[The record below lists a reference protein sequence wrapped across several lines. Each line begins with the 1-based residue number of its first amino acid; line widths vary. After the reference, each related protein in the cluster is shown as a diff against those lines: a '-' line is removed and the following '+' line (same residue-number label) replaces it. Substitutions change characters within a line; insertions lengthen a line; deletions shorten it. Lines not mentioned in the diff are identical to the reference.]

1 MKSHRRSR
9 FASAFLIAT
18 LVGFVCI
25 GDSGS
30 AAQPPEPRIIEVL
43 AHRYAFEPSQI
54 EVAVNEPVRLVVR
67 SGDGVHGIE
76 IKKFKVK
83 KEIPRGGDPVI
94 INFTPNAVGQFP
106 IMCSEYCGDN
116 HDDMKGMLVVV
127 AHDKD
132 N

>member
-1 MKSHRRSR
+1 MTSHGRSR
-9 FASAFLIAT
+9 YTYVLLAT
-18 LVGFVCI
+18 LLVGIVTT
-25 GDSGS
+25 GRSGS
-30 AAQPPEPRIIEVL
+30 AAQKPEPKVIEVL
-43 AHRYAFEPSQI
+43 AHRFAFEPSQI

-83 KEIPRGGDPVI
+83 KEIPRGESVV

-127 AHDKD
+127 ARDKA